1 MGRDRCGA
9 SRWDEDELRWSR
21 LMGNAQG
28 GDRGAYEQLLSELG
42 NAIEAYVRSRFGTL
56 EALEDCVQ
64 ESLLTL
70 HRARHTY
77 DPRKPFRPW
86 LFTLVRH
93 RCIDVLRRTPAVRG
107 GHDPEQLSAPNTD
120 VSYALDSA
128 TLLRRLAPKE
138 REAVQLTKL
147 EGYSMAEAGQR
158 CGVSEGAMKVRVHR
172 ALRSLK
178 KLLEREGL
186 PT

>member
-1 MGRDRCGA
+1 MGRDQSGPC
-9 SRWDEDELRWSR
+9 RWDEDEQRWSG
-21 LMGNAQG
+21 LMGNAQM
-28 GDRGAYEQLLSELG
+28 GDREAYEQLLSELG
-42 NAIEAYVRSRFGTL
+42 TVIEDYVRSRFGAL
-56 EALEDCVQ
+56 GALEDCVQ
-64 ESLLTL
+64 ESLLAL

-77 DPRKPFRPW
+77 DPGKPFRPW

-93 RCIDVLRRTPAVRG
+93 RCIDVLRRMPPAHAD
-107 GHDPEQLSAPNTD
+107 HDLERLNALNTD
-120 VSYALDSA
+120 VSYELDSA

-147 EGYSMAEAGQR
+147 EGYSMAEAGKR
-158 CGVSEGAMKVRVHR
+158 CGVSAGAMKVRVHR